1 MSFRF
6 FLFIFYFLVA
16 VKFICASKRRVSF
29 FILLSFLTSFGVLIV
44 KMYIDPF
51 DIFSYFVFVFIPDQ
65 NSHRLIKPQQD
76 KKNRQDT

>member
-1 MSFRF
+1 MLLKTE
-6 FLFIFYFLVA
+6 FLI
-16 VKFICASKRRVSF
+16 

-51 DIFSYFVFVFIPDQ
+51 DIFSYFLFIFIPDQ